1 MAVKTNTLIKRIQQI
16 DLPSNRSAFLWGPRK
31 TGKTTL
37 LGQQFSHAYFIDLLD
52 YDLFLLL
59 SQRPTRLRQVLEAQP
74 SRTVIVDE
82 VQKIPHLM
90 DEIHWLI
97 ENKGLQF
104 IMSGSSARKFRRGN
118 ASLLGGRAWHF
129 ELYPFVTKELD
140 NFNLERALNAGL
152 LPAHYLPSDSEMDL
166 KAYVH
171 DYLKE
176 EIQVEALTRNLPAFS
191 RFLQS
196 AAIANGMLLN
206 YSNAARESGVSVK
219 TIREYYQIL
228 EDTLIGRQLA
238 PWRKSKKRRLIE
250 TAKFFFFDIGI
261 VSALLGYK
269 SLTPGSREY
278 GRAFEHFILQECWA
292 YRHYSRLDFPITF
305 WRTAS
310 GAEVDLILGDAEVAL
325 EIKSSESVTNR
336 VKGLHLFYEEHKCRK
351 SFIVSRDPLPRKMTS
366 TITILPWRI
375 FCEMLWEGE
384 II

>member
-1 MAVKTNTLIKRIQQI
+1 MDSKRLIKRIQKI

-37 LGQQFSHAYFIDLLD
+37 LRQQFSHACWIDLLD

-59 SQRPTRLRQVLEAQP
+59 SQRPTKLRQILEAQ
-74 SRTVIVDE
+74 SSETVVIDE

-97 ENKGLQF
+97 ENKGFRF
-104 IMSGSSARKFRRGN
+104 ILSGSSARKFRRGKVN
-118 ASLLGGRAWHF
+118 LLGGRAWRF
-129 ELYPFVTKELD
+129 ELYPLVTKELKD
-140 NFNLERALNAGL
+140 FNLEKALISGL
-152 LPAHYLPSDSEMDL
+152 MPSHYLSSHSEMDL

-176 EIQVEALTRNLPAFS
+176 EIQAEALTRNLPAFS
-191 RFLQS
+191 KFLQS
-196 AAIANGMLLN
+196 AAITNGMLLN
-206 YSNAARESGVSVK
+206 YSNAARETGVSVK

-228 EDTLIGRQLA
+228 EDTLVGRQLF
-238 PWRKSKKRRLIE
+238 PWKKLKKRRLIK
-250 TAKFFFFDIGI
+250 TSKFFFFDTGI
-261 VSALLGYK
+261 VSALLNYR
-269 SLTPGSREY
+269 SLTPGTREY

-292 YRHYSRLDFPITF
+292 YRHYSGLDFPISF

-310 GAEVDLILGDAEVAL
+310 GAEVDLILGDAEVAI
-325 EIKSSESVTNR
+325 EIKSSENAGDRT
-336 VKGLHLFYEEHKCRK
+336 KGLHLFHEEHKCRK
-351 SFIVSRDPLPRKMTS
+351 SFIVSKDPLPRKLS
-366 TITILPWRI
+366 SKISVLPWHI